1 MLPLFSSSL
10 GFKELENM
18 VVWGVLVVLLS
29 SLQAMPEAKLA
40 IDRHISEALKSDLKA
55 QLFCAFASSLF
66 SLEYA
71 MPATIAKGYRVHL
84 VSESPTVPC
93 SCGESTRVLTRPDG
107 LACNFHVTF
116 IQDSVKHYH
125 KECTEVYYILEG
137 KGKMELNDDTIAVEP
152 GMVIYIE
159 PNTKHRLWS
168 LEGVRTIVLG
178 IPAWNPEDEY
188 YDC

>member
-1 MLPLFSSSL
+1 MVLEGLLFSL
-10 GFKELENM
+10 QPMHETNRHRTA
-18 VVWGVLVVLLS
+18 VWIS
-29 SLQAMPEAKLA
+29 DAQAL
-40 IDRHISEALKSDLKA
+40 
-55 QLFCAFASSLF
+55 LFCALVRFFF

-116 IQDSVKHYH
+116 IQDSVKHDH

-137 KGKMELNDDTIAVEP
+137 KGKMELNADTITVEP

-159 PNTKHRLWS
+159 PNTKHRLYS

>member
-1 MLPLFSSSL
+1 MSIPLFNSSL
-10 GFKELENM
+10 GFKEAENK
-18 VVWGVLVVLLS
+18 VVWVILVVLLF
-29 SLQAMPEAKLA
+29 SLQAMPEIKRHKNVALISAAWAKWFRKL
-40 IDRHISEALKSDLKA
+40 SCL
-55 QLFCAFASSLF
+55 LF

-71 MPATIAKGYRVHL
+71 MPATIAKGYRVHR

-137 KGKMELNDDTIAVEP
+137 KGKMELNNDTVAVEP

-159 PNTKHRLWS
+159 PNTKHRLYS